1 MLGREIKGGEVDGAV
16 RRTQTGKAEQPELR
30 EEKRMMVGS
39 IKRMVFAAV
48 AVAVMGVLIAA
59 FMGGPQRSN
68 AALLE
73 RGDGAQVL
81 IGKDDDNTN
90 NPKIQPTDTPSPP
103 GPNQSLNNT
112 DVISSGPGNDVQ
124 IGLLGSD
131 VMQGEEDNDIL
142 VGGTEQFVAPNSDV
156 MFGGTGND
164 TSIWAPGDGS
174 DAFLGEAGLDAQVFG
189 VIDRNATTNV
199 PTLSGPYS
207 AFPNGVPT
215 AEVTG
220 SPGFCTLER
229 IGPRNSLKY
238 DYLVRF
244 FVRSSGALAVTV
256 RLEDTEQVFCT
267 SEAGGAITYANLA
280 SDNPH
285 FVEVSRSRV
294 NELNPIVWRII
305 R

>member
-1 MLGREIKGGEVDGAV
+1 MLERGIKGGEVDGAV
-16 RRTQTGKAEQPELR
+16 RRTQTGKGEQPELR

-39 IKRMVFAAV
+39 IKRIVFAAV

-68 AALLE
+68 AALVE
-73 RGDGAQVL
+73 RGNGAQVL
-81 IGKDDDNTN
+81 IGKDDDNTD
-90 NPKIQPTDTPSPP
+90 NPKIQPAGTAA
-103 GPNQSLNNT
+103 NQSLNNT
-112 DVISSGPGNDVQ
+112 DVISSGAGNDVQ

-131 VMQGEEDNDIL
+131 VMQGGADHDIL

-164 TSIWAPGDGS
+164 TSVWAPGDGS
-174 DAFLGEAGLDAQVFG
+174 DAFTGAGGLDAQVFG
-189 VIDRNATTNV
+189 VIDRNAANV
-199 PTLSGPYS
+199 PTLSDPVPG
-207 AFPNGVPT
+207 FPKGVPT

-229 IGPRNSLKY
+229 IGAANSLNY

-244 FVRSSGALAVTV
+244 FVRSTGTLAVTI

-267 SEAGGAITYANLA
+267 SEAGGAITYANLTQ
-280 SDNPH
+280 DNPQ
-285 FVEVSRSRV
+285 FREVSRSRV

>member
-1 MLGREIKGGEVDGAV
+1 
-16 RRTQTGKAEQPELR
+16 
-30 EEKRMMVGS
+30 MMVVS
-39 IKRMVFAAV
+39 IKRIVFAAV
-48 AVAVMGVLIAA
+48 AAAVMGVIIAA
-59 FMGGPQRSN
+59 MMGGPEPSD

-73 RGDGAQVL
+73 RGNGAQVL
-81 IGKDDDNTN
+81 IGKDDDNTD
-90 NPKIQPTDTPSPP
+90 NPTIQPAGTAA
-103 GPNQSLNNT
+103 NQSLNNT
-112 DVISSGPGNDVQ
+112 DVISSGGGNDVL

-131 VMQGEEDNDIL
+131 VMQGQADQDIL
-142 VGGTEQFVAPNSDV
+142 VGGTEQFTPPNSDV

-174 DAFLGEAGLDAQVFG
+174 DAFMGDDGGRDAQVFG
-189 VIDRNATTNV
+189 VIDRNANNV
-199 PTLSGPYS
+199 PTRSGAYS
-207 AFPNGVPT
+207 EFPSGVPT

-229 IGPRNSLKY
+229 IGAANSLNY

-244 FVRSSGALAVTV
+244 FVRSTGDLAVTI

-267 SEAGGAITYANLA
+267 SRAGGAITFANLTQ
-280 SDNPH
+280 DTPR
-285 FVEVSRSRV
+285 FREVSRSRV